1 MRGGRAGYGTDV
13 AAEVCQYCGVDL
25 DETPPGREVG
35 FLYGVECSR
44 CPPER
49 RRSLVLARP
58 ARVASLTCPTC
69 GAVLAPAEEHPDVLV
84 VKELTYEV
92 CAACGERNGVARVRK
107 VRDAAD
113 GAM

>member
-1 MRGGRAGYGTDV
+1 MATV
-13 AAEVCQYCGVDL
+13 ECQYCGVDL
-25 DETPPGREVG
+25 EARPPGQEVG
-35 FLYGVECSR
+35 YVYGVECSR

-58 ARVASLTCPTC
+58 ARVTSLTCPTC

-92 CAACGERNGVARVRK
+92 CAACGERNGVVSVRRL
-107 VRDAAD
+107 RDVGD
-113 GAM
+113 RTI